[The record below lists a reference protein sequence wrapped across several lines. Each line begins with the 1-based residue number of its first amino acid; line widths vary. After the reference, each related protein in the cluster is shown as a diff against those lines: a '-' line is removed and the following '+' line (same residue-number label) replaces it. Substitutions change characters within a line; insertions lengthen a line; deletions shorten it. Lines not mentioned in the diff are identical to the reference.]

1 MLNLKFILKLIFFS
15 FVLIHSNFCVS
26 YAEQKVSKILVEGNQ
41 RVDDDTILSFITL
54 SEGSSYVDN
63 DVNIILKDLYKTGF
77 FSNVQVSNKDG
88 VFVILVEENS
98 ILNLIG
104 FEGNKR
110 FDDEILNEIISL
122 KKNQI
127 YSKKI
132 VSEAITKLIDLYKT
146 QGRLAASI
154 VPKIVELDGKRVD
167 LVFEIDEG
175 PLYTVKNISFVGN
188 KIFSDRRLKEI
199 ISTKQTAWW
208 RFITSSDNYNPE
220 RLEIDASK
228 LRDFYFTRG
237 YINFKILKKQG
248 DLLPDK
254 NGFSILFVLSE
265 GKRYQIASIDIETS
279 LTDLPNIDF
288 RSLIPVNDG
297 EWYNVRRLEKG
308 ISNINNTL
316 ADLGFAFS
324 EIRPSFEINDDDST
338 IKLTLNINEG
348 TKNFIEYINITGN
361 NRTLDSVIRREIQL
375 VEGDPFNRLKIQR
388 SERNIRNL
396 GFFKKVDV
404 KAEPGS
410 KPNLA
415 NLNIDVEEQATG
427 DVSLGISYSTFDE
440 FSTSFGIS
448 EKNFFG

>member
-15 FVLIHSNFCVS
+15 FVLIHSNLCVS

-88 VFVILVEENS
+88 VFVISVEENS

-132 VSEAITKLIDLYKT
+132 VSEAITKLIELYKT

-154 VPKIVELDGKRVD
+154 VPKVVELDGKRVD

-220 RLEIDASK
+220 RLKVDASK

-265 GKRYQIASIDIETS
+265 GKRYQISSIDIEAS

-324 EIRPSFEINDDDST
+324 EIRPSFEMNDDDST

-448 EKNFFG
+448 EKNFLG

>member
-15 FVLIHSNFCVS
+15 FVLLHSNLRVS

-41 RVDDDTILSFITL
+41 RVDDETILSFINL
-54 SEGSSYVDN
+54 SEGSSYADN

-88 VFVILVEENS
+88 IFVISVEENS

-199 ISTKQTAWW
+199 IST
-208 RFITSSDNYNPE
+208 
-220 RLEIDASK
+220 
-228 LRDFYFTRG
+228 
-237 YINFKILKKQG
+237 
-248 DLLPDK
+248 
-254 NGFSILFVLSE
+254 
-265 GKRYQIASIDIETS
+265 
-279 LTDLPNIDF
+279 
-288 RSLIPVNDG
+288 
-297 EWYNVRRLEKG
+297 
-308 ISNINNTL
+308 
-316 ADLGFAFS
+316 
-324 EIRPSFEINDDDST
+324 
-338 IKLTLNINEG
+338 
-348 TKNFIEYINITGN
+348 
-361 NRTLDSVIRREIQL
+361 
-375 VEGDPFNRLKIQR
+375 
-388 SERNIRNL
+388 
-396 GFFKKVDV
+396 
-404 KAEPGS
+404 
-410 KPNLA
+410 
-415 NLNIDVEEQATG
+415 
-427 DVSLGISYSTFDE
+427 
-440 FSTSFGIS
+440 
-448 EKNFFG
+448 